1 MSDVASIVTRL
12 IAAGAAPDVAAAAV
26 AEAFAAGATS
36 VVSTGIPVDKVA
48 EKRRAYD
55 RERKRAARQSPP
67 DSGGSP
73 VESGGIPKT
82 VHTLTSPHTQT
93 IEKEK
98 KVRAR
103 KISCP
108 PDWQPNANH
117 FAKADELRIPRSA
130 VLAKAEDMR
139 LWAKSTGA
147 LKVDW
152 DATFHG
158 FLRRDADKLRGKH
171 ETTGNVIAAADRLVE
186 RMRQFD
192 EPAPGEVRGGEGQG
206 PFRLLSTG

>member
-1 MSDVASIVTRL
+1 MIGEIVQRL
-12 IAAGAAPDVAAAAV
+12 IAAGAPADVAASAV
-26 AEAFAAGATS
+26 AEAFACGAAS
-36 VVSTGIPVDKVA
+36 AVSGGIPVDRVA

-55 RERKRAARQSPP
+55 RERKRAGRTIPP
-67 DSGGSP
+67 DSGGIP

-82 VHTLTSPHTQT
+82 VHTLSSSPQSQT

-103 KISCP
+103 KIPCP
-108 PDWQPNANH
+108 PEWQPNENH

-130 VLAKAEDMR
+130 VMAKAEDMR

-147 LKVDW
+147 MKVDW

-158 FLRRDADKLRGKH
+158 FLRRDAEKLRGRN
-171 ETTGNVIAAADRLVE
+171 ENTGNVIVAAERQLERLRALNE
-186 RMRQFD
+186 R
-192 EPAPGEVRGGEGQG
+192 PGGIRDATGANDV
-206 PFRLLSTG
+206 RLLSEG